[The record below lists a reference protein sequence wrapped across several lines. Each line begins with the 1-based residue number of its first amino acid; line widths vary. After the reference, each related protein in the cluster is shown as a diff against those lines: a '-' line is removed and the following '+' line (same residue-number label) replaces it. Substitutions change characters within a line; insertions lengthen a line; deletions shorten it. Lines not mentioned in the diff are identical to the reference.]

1 MFPDADPGPNGKYVM
16 FAIYPR
22 VRLAVALRTLAG
34 AKLLDLWWPYC
45 IGQSSVYSVFHDILR
60 RSCTYLDNVK
70 FPSSEDECKA
80 AADGFQNLRDSPL
93 WGIVAALDGI
103 SVAIKCP
110 TLDDTPSP
118 NFFYNRKGF
127 YSVCVQ
133 AACDASYKFS
143 FFSASNAG
151 STHDSTAFQT
161 SVLHTHLQKAA
172 DDGGLPDFATVA
184 ADDAYGNGTCGGR
197 ILTPCSGRNLSS
209 AMDTFNFFLSSNR
222 ITIEQAFGVLV
233 SRFGILWSPLGFSLA
248 TNILIIESCIRF
260 HNFIIDRRKERSGSE
275 TGAVSLFGDI
285 EAVHDEN
292 YVDGSPD
299 IFLQNY
305 YHREKNVNRIRLNV
319 DSERRNKIA
328 RDLILCGYCRPGT
341 LCRERYRRNE

>member
-1 MFPDADPGPNGKYVM
+1 MDSQLPSQAQNFITSVAMPVFISSSATQGSRYHHRAVLRKRFDFDEHMAMMTSRQFKQCYRLDKYDFTTAVETLFPDADPGPNDKYAM
-16 FAIYPR
+16 FAFDPR

-103 SVAIKCP
+103 SVSIKCP

-133 AACDASYKFS
+133 AACDASYNFY

-172 DDGGLPDFATVA
+172 DDGGLPYFATVA

-222 ITIEQAFGVLV
+222 ITI
-233 SRFGILWSPLGFSLA
+233 
-248 TNILIIESCIRF
+248 
-260 HNFIIDRRKERSGSE
+260 
-275 TGAVSLFGDI
+275 
-285 EAVHDEN
+285 
-292 YVDGSPD
+292 
-299 IFLQNY
+299 
-305 YHREKNVNRIRLNV
+305 
-319 DSERRNKIA
+319 
-328 RDLILCGYCRPGT
+328 
-341 LCRERYRRNE
+341 